1 MLPALAK
8 PILRCSSKFTVF
20 CLRKFVARKLAEAAA
35 AVATS
40 STSTSS
46 ASSSANV
53 SADQIDI
60 LCGDEVL
67 GGEHNLRFIK
77 KTRWFEAAREL
88 ELGYR
93 LRL

>member
-20 CLRKFVARKLAEAAA
+20 CLRKFVARKLAEAA
-35 AVATS
+35 
-40 STSTSS
+40 S
-46 ASSSANV
+46 AGALSSSAASLSANI